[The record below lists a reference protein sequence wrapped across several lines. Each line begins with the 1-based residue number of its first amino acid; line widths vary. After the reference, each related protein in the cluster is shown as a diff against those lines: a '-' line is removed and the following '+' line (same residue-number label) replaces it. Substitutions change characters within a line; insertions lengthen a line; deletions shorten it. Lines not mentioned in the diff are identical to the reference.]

1 MYVAGLQIPDEDV
14 RELARLVDEPTRSLL
29 LKSLA
34 LDGDVVPLAI
44 EDRQRV
50 LEALDDVRTE
60 ALAELRGVLLS
71 EQEWRTGWDSSSS
84 NEPR

>member
-34 LDGDVVPLAI
+34 LDGDVY
-44 EDRQRV
+44 
-50 LEALDDVRTE
+50 T
-60 ALAELRGVLLS
+60 
-71 EQEWRTGWDSSSS
+71 
-84 NEPR
+84 

>member
-14 RELARLVDEPTRSLL
+14 RKLARLVDEPTRSLL

-71 EQEWRTGWDSSSS
+71 EQEWRMGWGSSSPS
-84 NEPR
+84 ESR